1 MSHSLTVSK
10 MNLFIR
16 KPNVRCRT
24 VDRQRHQ
31 PLYKSIQDP
40 ALRQAVGPLLN
51 QTGQTVTS
59 RDLVFLQIN
68 SDKRA
73 ANTETPGGSQVMCN
87 VPTMPT
93 EYVCN
98 IFFLCVMVRILH
110 PEFMSCYAYYNF
122 VLLLYH

>member
-24 VDRQRHQ
+24 VDLQRHQ

-40 ALRQAVGPLLN
+40 ALRQAVGPVLN

-87 VPTMPT
+87 APPCQQNMCVTL
-93 EYVCN
+93 
-98 IFFLCVMVRILH
+98 FFCVMVRILH